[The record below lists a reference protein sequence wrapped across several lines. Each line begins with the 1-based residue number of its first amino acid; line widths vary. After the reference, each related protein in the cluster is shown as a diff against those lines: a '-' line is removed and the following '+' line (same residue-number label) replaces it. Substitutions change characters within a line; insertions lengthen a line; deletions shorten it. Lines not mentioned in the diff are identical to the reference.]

1 MDMQITKTELTN
13 LASRKLWY
21 GEYVATDNFK
31 AIEKHASVCFED
43 GALVAVTGRADDRE
57 SQLYA
62 AMFADAPAML
72 LEVAKLREA
81 LEIAA
86 DALANED
93 LSQSEKM
100 YESQRARAASKGEF
114 NG

>member
-1 MDMQITKTELTN
+1 MNMQITKEELTD
-13 LASRKLWY
+13 LASRKLWH
-21 GEYVATDNFK
+21 GEYIATDNFRK
-31 AIEKHASVCFED
+31 IEKHASVCFED
-43 GALVAVTGRADDRE
+43 GALVAVTGKADDRE

-62 AMFADAPAML
+62 ALFADAPAML
-72 LEVAKLREA
+72 LEVARLREA

-100 YESQRARAASKGEF
+100 YEANRARSALKVEE